1 MSVVILRTVVAE
13 DEPLARQRLRRFV
26 ERDPRLELVGE
37 AESGMAA
44 VELIDRLA
52 PDVVFL
58 DVQMPEC
65 TGLEVLERA
74 AHRPAP
80 VFTTAYPDYALR
92 AFEVEAY
99 DYLVKPFGW
108 TRFQAAVDRLARRL
122 AVPQSA
128 PLASAAAP
136 HPAPAPYLERLFVR
150 RRGEMV
156 PVSMRDVHRMEG
168 AGDYVTLCTDAGQV
182 LADITLNELERRL
195 DPACFRRIHRAH
207 IVNLDHV
214 SAIRPYDERRLSVRF
229 ADGSEVV
236 ASRAGSQSLRE
247 MVR

>member
-1 MSVVILRTVVAE
+1 MALRTVIAE
-13 DEPLARQRLRRFV
+13 DEPLARQRLRRFI

-52 PDVVFL
+52 PDLVFL

-80 VFTTAYPDYALR
+80 VFTTAYAEYALR

-108 TRFQAAVDRLARRL
+108 TRFQAAVDRVARRL
-122 AVPQSA
+122 SA
-128 PLASAAAP
+128 SPST
-136 HPAPAPYLERLFVR
+136 PAPAPEPYLDRLFVR

-156 PVSMRDVHRMEG
+156 PVSMRDVHRVEG

-182 LADITLNELERRL
+182 LADISLNELERRL
-195 DPACFRRIHRAH
+195 DPACFRRVHRAH

-214 SAIRPYDERRLSVRF
+214 SAIRPYDERRLSIRF

-236 ASRAGSQSLRE
+236 ASRAGSQTLRE

>member
-1 MSVVILRTVVAE
+1 MSAMALRTVVAE

-26 ERDPRLELVGE
+26 ERDPRLVLVGE
-37 AESGMAA
+37 AESGTEA
-44 VELIDRLA
+44 VELIDSLA
-52 PDVVFL
+52 PDLVFL

-80 VFTTAYPDYALR
+80 VFTTAYPEYALR

-108 TRFQAAVDRLARRL
+108 TRFQAAVDRVARRL
-122 AVPQSA
+122 AA
-128 PLASAAAP
+128 PP
-136 HPAPAPYLERLFVR
+136 GPTPAPEPYLERLFVR

-156 PVSMRDVHRMEG
+156 PVSMRDVHRIEG
-168 AGDYVTLCTDAGQV
+168 AGDYVTLCTAAGPV
-182 LADITLNELERRL
+182 LADISLNELERRL
-195 DPACFRRIHRAH
+195 DPACFRRVHRAH

>member
-1 MSVVILRTVVAE
+1 MVLRTVVAE

-37 AESGMAA
+37 AESGTAA

-108 TRFQAAVDRLARRL
+108 TRFQAAVDRVARRL
-122 AVPQSA
+122 AA
-128 PLASAAAP
+128 PLAASAPAP
-136 HPAPAPYLERLFVR
+136 VPAPYLERLFVR

-156 PVSMRDVHRMEG
+156 PVSMRDVHRIEG
-168 AGDYVTLCTDAGQV
+168 AGDYVTLCTGADQV
-182 LADITLNELERRL
+182 LADISLNELERRL
-195 DPACFRRIHRAH
+195 DPACFRRVHRAH

-214 SAIRPYDERRLSVRF
+214 AAIRPYDERRLSVRF

>member
-1 MSVVILRTVVAE
+1 MSAMALRTVVAE

-26 ERDPRLELVGE
+26 ERDPRLLLVGE

-80 VFTTAYPDYALR
+80 VFTTAYPEYALR

-108 TRFQAAVDRLARRL
+108 TRFQAAVDRVARRL
-122 AVPQSA
+122 SA
-128 PLASAAAP
+128 PSA
-136 HPAPAPYLERLFVR
+136 PAPAPEPYLERLFVR
-150 RRGEMV
+150 RKGEMV
-156 PVSMRDVHRMEG
+156 PVSMRDVHRIEG
-168 AGDYVTLCTDAGQV
+168 AGDYVTLCTGAGQV
-182 LADITLNELERRL
+182 LADISLNELERRL
-195 DPACFRRIHRAH
+195 DPASFRRVHRAH

-229 ADGSEVV
+229 SDGSEVV

>member
-1 MSVVILRTVVAE
+1 MALRTVVAE

-26 ERDPRLELVGE
+26 ERDPRLVLVGE
-37 AESGMAA
+37 AESGTAA

-52 PDVVFL
+52 PDLVFL

-80 VFTTAYPDYALR
+80 VFTTAYPEYALR

-108 TRFQAAVDRLARRL
+108 TRFQAAVDRVARRL
-122 AVPQSA
+122 SA
-128 PLASAAAP
+128 PPAAAP
-136 HPAPAPYLERLFVR
+136 APEPYMERLFVR

-156 PVSMRDVHRMEG
+156 PVSMRDVHRIEG
-168 AGDYVTLCTDAGQV
+168 AGDYVTLCTGAGQV
-182 LADITLNELERRL
+182 LADISLNELERRL
-195 DPACFRRIHRAH
+195 DPATFRRVHRTH

>member
-1 MSVVILRTVVAE
+1 MSATVLRTVVAE

-26 ERDPRLELVGE
+26 ERDPRLVLVGE
-37 AESGMAA
+37 AESGTAA

-52 PDVVFL
+52 PDLVFL

-80 VFTTAYPDYALR
+80 VFTTAYPEYALR

-108 TRFQAAVDRLARRL
+108 TRFQAAVDRVARRL
-122 AVPQSA
+122 AA
-128 PLASAAAP
+128 PP
-136 HPAPAPYLERLFVR
+136 PAPVATPYLERLFVR

-156 PVSMRDVHRMEG
+156 PVSMRDVHRMES
-168 AGDYVTLCTDAGQV
+168 AGDYVTLCSGDGQV
-182 LADITLNELERRL
+182 LADISLNELERRL
-195 DPACFRRIHRAH
+195 DPACFRRVHRAH

-214 SAIRPYDERRLSVRF
+214 SAIRQYDERRLSVRF

>member
-1 MSVVILRTVVAE
+1 MSVMILRTVVAE
-13 DEPLARQRLRRFV
+13 DEPLARQRLRRFI
-26 ERDPRLELVGE
+26 ERDPRLVLVGE
-37 AESGMAA
+37 AESGMVA

-52 PDVVFL
+52 PDLVFL

-65 TGLEVLERA
+65 SGLEVLERA

-108 TRFQAAVDRLARRL
+108 TRFQAAVDRVARRL
-122 AVPQSA
+122 IAPQSTPA
-128 PLASAAAP
+128 PTPIAAP
-136 HPAPAPYLERLFVR
+136 EPYLERMFVR
-150 RRGEMV
+150 RGGEMV
-156 PVSMRDVHRMEG
+156 PVSMRDVHRIEG
-168 AGDYVTLCTDAGQV
+168 AGDYVQLCTGAGQV
-182 LADITLNELERRL
+182 LADISLNELERRL
-195 DPACFRRIHRAH
+195 DPVCFRRVHRAH

-236 ASRAGSQSLRE
+236 ASRAGSQLLRE

>member
-1 MSVVILRTVVAE
+1 MTLRCVVAE

-26 ERDPRLELVGE
+26 ERDPRLVLVGE
-37 AESGMAA
+37 AESGTTA

-108 TRFQAAVDRLARRL
+108 TRFQAAVDRVARRL
-122 AVPQSA
+122 SA
-128 PLASAAAP
+128 P
-136 HPAPAPYLERLFVR
+136 PAPVPTPVSTPMPYLERLFVR

-156 PVSMRDVHRMEG
+156 PVSMRDVHRIEG
-168 AGDYVTLCTDAGQV
+168 AGDYVTLCTGAGQV
-182 LADITLNELERRL
+182 LADISLNELERRL

>member
-1 MSVVILRTVVAE
+1 VPLRTVVAE

-26 ERDPRLELVGE
+26 ERDPRLVLVGE
-37 AESGMAA
+37 AESGTAA

-80 VFTTAYPDYALR
+80 VFTTAYPEYALR

-108 TRFQAAVDRLARRL
+108 TRFQAAVDRVARRL
-122 AVPQSA
+122 AA
-128 PLASAAAP
+128 P
-136 HPAPAPYLERLFVR
+136 PAPAPAPAPGPYLERLFVR
-150 RRGEMV
+150 RRGELV
-156 PVSMRDVHRMEG
+156 PVSMRDVHRIEG
-168 AGDYVTLCTDAGQV
+168 AGDYVLLCTQAGQV
-182 LADITLNELERRL
+182 LADVSLNELERRL
-195 DPACFRRIHRAH
+195 DPACFRRVHRAH

-214 SAIRPYDERRLSVRF
+214 SAIRPYDERRLAVRF
-229 ADGSEVV
+229 ADGTEVV

>member
-1 MSVVILRTVVAE
+1 MALRTVIAE
-13 DEPLARQRLRRFV
+13 DEPLARQRLRRFI

-65 TGLEVLERA
+65 TGLEVLDRA

-80 VFTTAYPDYALR
+80 VFTTAYAEYALR

-108 TRFQAAVDRLARRL
+108 TRFQAAVDRVARRL
-122 AVPQSA
+122 ATPPT
-128 PLASAAAP
+128 PLST
-136 HPAPAPYLERLFVR
+136 PAPAAEPYLERLFVR
-150 RRGEMV
+150 RKGEMV
-156 PVSMRDVHRMEG
+156 PVSMRDVHRIEG

-182 LADITLNELERRL
+182 LADISLNELERRL
-195 DPACFRRIHRAH
+195 DPASFRRVHRAH

-236 ASRAGSQSLRE
+236 ASRAGSQTLRE

>member
-1 MSVVILRTVVAE
+1 MTLRTVVAE

-26 ERDPRLELVGE
+26 ERDPRLLLVGE

-44 VELIDRLA
+44 VELIDRLT

-80 VFTTAYPDYALR
+80 VFTTAYPEYALR

-108 TRFQAAVDRLARRL
+108 TRFQAAVDRVARRL
-122 AVPQSA
+122 SA
-128 PLASAAAP
+128 P
-136 HPAPAPYLERLFVR
+136 PAPAPAAEPYLERLFVR
-150 RRGEMV
+150 RKGEMV
-156 PVSMRDVHRMEG
+156 PVSMRDVHRIEG

-182 LADITLNELERRL
+182 LADISLNELERRL
-195 DPACFRRIHRAH
+195 DPASFRRVHRAH

>member
-1 MSVVILRTVVAE
+1 MILRTVVAE
-13 DEPLARQRLRRFV
+13 DEPLARQRLRRFI
-26 ERDPRLELVGE
+26 ERDPRLVLVGE
-37 AESGMAA
+37 AESGTAA
-44 VELIDRLA
+44 VELIDRLT

-80 VFTTAYPDYALR
+80 VFTTAYAEYALR

-108 TRFQAAVDRLARRL
+108 TRFQAAVDRVARRL
-122 AVPQSA
+122 SVPRMTPVTPSASA
-128 PLASAAAP
+128 PEP
-136 HPAPAPYLERLFVR
+136 FLERLFVR
-150 RRGEMV
+150 RGGEMV
-156 PVSMRDVHRMEG
+156 PVNMRDVHRVDG
-168 AGDYVTLCTDAGQV
+168 AGDYVTLCTGGGNV
-182 LADITLNELERRL
+182 LADISLNELERRL
-195 DPACFRRIHRAH
+195 DPARFRRVHRAH

>member
-1 MSVVILRTVVAE
+1 MPLRTVVAE

-26 ERDPRLELVGE
+26 ERDPRLVLVGE
-37 AESGMAA
+37 AESGTAA

-80 VFTTAYPDYALR
+80 VFTTAYPEYALR

-108 TRFQAAVDRLARRL
+108 TRFQAAVDRVARRL
-122 AVPQSA
+122 AA
-128 PLASAAAP
+128 PP
-136 HPAPAPYLERLFVR
+136 PPAPAAAAGQYLERLFVR

-156 PVSMRDVHRMEG
+156 PVGMRDVHRIEG
-168 AGDYVTLCTDAGQV
+168 AGDYVLLCTDAGQV
-182 LADITLNELERRL
+182 LADISLSELERRL
-195 DPACFRRIHRAH
+195 DPACFRRVHRAH

-214 SAIRPYDERRLSVRF
+214 SAIRPYDERRLSVLL
-229 ADGSEVV
+229 ADGSDEV
-236 ASRAGSQSLRE
+236 ASRSRSQYLGGV
-247 MVR
+247 VR

>member
-1 MSVVILRTVVAE
+1 MALRTVIAE

-26 ERDPRLELVGE
+26 ERDPRLVLVGE
-37 AESGMAA
+37 AESGTAA
-44 VELIDRLA
+44 VELIDRLV

-80 VFTTAYPDYALR
+80 VFTTAYPEYALR

-108 TRFQAAVDRLARRL
+108 TRFQAAVDRVARRL
-122 AVPQSA
+122 AA
-128 PLASAAAP
+128 PALAPGPVASS
-136 HPAPAPYLERLFVR
+136 APYLERLFVR

-156 PVSMRDVHRMEG
+156 PVSMRDVHRIEG
-168 AGDYVTLCTDAGQV
+168 AGDYVTLCTGDDQV
-182 LADITLNELERRL
+182 LADISLNELERRL
-195 DPACFRRIHRAH
+195 DPASFRRVHRAH

>member
-1 MSVVILRTVVAE
+1 MILRTVVAE

-26 ERDPRLELVGE
+26 ERDPRLVLVGE
-37 AESGMAA
+37 AESGTAA

-108 TRFQAAVDRLARRL
+108 TRFQAAVDRVARRL
-122 AVPQSA
+122 ATVP
-128 PLASAAAP
+128 PP
-136 HPAPAPYLERLFVR
+136 PPAPAPYLERLFVR
-150 RRGEMV
+150 RHGEMV
-156 PVSMRDVHRMEG
+156 PVSMRDVHRIEG
-168 AGDYVTLCTDAGQV
+168 AGDYVLLCTGAGQA
-182 LADITLNELERRL
+182 LADISLNELERRL
-195 DPACFRRIHRAH
+195 DPACFRRVHRAH

-236 ASRAGSQSLRE
+236 ASRAGSQTLRE

>member
-1 MSVVILRTVVAE
+1 MTLRTVIAE
-13 DEPLARQRLRRFV
+13 DEPLARQRLRRFI

-52 PDVVFL
+52 PDLVFL
-58 DVQMPEC
+58 DIQMPEC

-80 VFTTAYPDYALR
+80 VFTTAYAEYALR

-108 TRFQAAVDRLARRL
+108 TRFQAAVDRVARRL
-122 AVPQSA
+122 SA
-128 PLASAAAP
+128 P
-136 HPAPAPYLERLFVR
+136 PAPAPAAESYLERLFVR
-150 RRGEMV
+150 RKGEMV
-156 PVSMRDVHRMEG
+156 PVSMRDVHRIEG
-168 AGDYVTLCTDAGQV
+168 AGDYVTLCTGAGQV
-182 LADITLNELERRL
+182 LADISLNELERRL
-195 DPACFRRIHRAH
+195 DPACFRRVHRAH

>member
-1 MSVVILRTVVAE
+1 MALRTVVAE

-26 ERDPRLELVGE
+26 ERDPRLLLVGE
-37 AESGMAA
+37 AESGTAA

-80 VFTTAYPDYALR
+80 VFTTAYPEYALR

-108 TRFQAAVDRLARRL
+108 TRFQAAVDRVARRL
-122 AVPQSA
+122 SA
-128 PLASAAAP
+128 P
-136 HPAPAPYLERLFVR
+136 PAPAPAPEPYLERLFVR
-150 RRGEMV
+150 RKGEMV
-156 PVSMRDVHRMEG
+156 PVSMRDVHRIEG
-168 AGDYVTLCTDAGQV
+168 AGDYVTLCTGDGQV
-182 LADITLNELERRL
+182 LADISLNELERRL
-195 DPACFRRIHRAH
+195 DPASFRRVHRAH

>member
-1 MSVVILRTVVAE
+1 
-13 DEPLARQRLRRFV
+13 
-26 ERDPRLELVGE
+26 LVGE
-37 AESGMAA
+37 AESGTAA

-65 TGLEVLERA
+65 TGLEVLDRA

-80 VFTTAYPDYALR
+80 VFTTAYAEYALR

-108 TRFQAAVDRLARRL
+108 TRFQAAVDRVARRL
-122 AVPQSA
+122 VAPPTPLSA
-128 PLASAAAP
+128 
-136 HPAPAPYLERLFVR
+136 PAPAAEPYLERLFVR
-150 RRGEMV
+150 RKGEMV
-156 PVSMRDVHRMEG
+156 PVSMRDVHRIEG

-182 LADITLNELERRL
+182 LADISLNELERRL
-195 DPACFRRIHRAH
+195 DPASFRRVHRAH

-214 SAIRPYDERRLSVRF
+214 SVIRPYDERRLSVRF

>member
-1 MSVVILRTVVAE
+1 MSPGALRTVVAE

-26 ERDPRLELVGE
+26 ERDPRLVLVGE
-37 AESGMAA
+37 AESGTAA

-52 PDVVFL
+52 PDLVFL

-80 VFTTAYPDYALR
+80 VFTTAYPEYALR

-108 TRFQAAVDRLARRL
+108 TRFQAAVDRVARRL
-122 AVPQSA
+122 AA
-128 PLASAAAP
+128 PST
-136 HPAPAPYLERLFVR
+136 PAPAPYLERLFVR
-150 RRGEMV
+150 RRGELV
-156 PVSMRDVHRMEG
+156 PVSMRDVHRIEG
-168 AGDYVTLCTDAGQV
+168 AGDYVLLCIQAGQL
-182 LADITLNELERRL
+182 LADMSLNELERRL
-195 DPACFRRIHRAH
+195 DPACFRRVHRAH

-214 SAIRPYDERRLSVRF
+214 SAIRQYDERRLAVRF

-236 ASRAGSQSLRE
+236 ASRAGSQSLRG
-247 MVR
+247 MLR

>member
-1 MSVVILRTVVAE
+1 MALRTVVAE

-26 ERDPRLELVGE
+26 ERDPRLVLVGE
-37 AESGMAA
+37 AESGTAA
-44 VELIDRLA
+44 VEMIDRLA

-80 VFTTAYPDYALR
+80 VFTTAYPEYALR

-108 TRFQAAVDRLARRL
+108 TRFQAAVDRVARRL
-122 AVPQSA
+122 AA
-128 PLASAAAP
+128 P
-136 HPAPAPYLERLFVR
+136 PAPAPAPEPYLERLFVR

-156 PVSMRDVHRMEG
+156 PVSMRDVHRIEG

-182 LADITLNELERRL
+182 LADISLNELERRL
-195 DPACFRRIHRAH
+195 DPACFRRVHRAH

>member
-1 MSVVILRTVVAE
+1 MSATALRTVVAE
-13 DEPLARQRLRRFV
+13 DEPLARQRLRRFI
-26 ERDPRLELVGE
+26 ERDPRLVLVGE
-37 AESGMAA
+37 AESGTAA

-52 PDVVFL
+52 PDVMFL

-80 VFTTAYPDYALR
+80 VFTTAYAEYALR

-108 TRFQAAVDRLARRL
+108 TRFQAAVDRVARRL
-122 AVPQSA
+122 AAPPSVPMLT
-128 PLASAAAP
+128 P
-136 HPAPAPYLERLFVR
+136 PATARPYLERLFVR

-156 PVSMRDVHRMEG
+156 PVSMRDVHRIEG
-168 AGDYVTLCTDAGQV
+168 AGDYVTLCTGAEQV
-182 LADITLNELERRL
+182 LADISLNELERRL
-195 DPACFRRIHRAH
+195 DPACFRRVHRAH

-229 ADGSEVV
+229 VDGSEVV
-236 ASRAGSQSLRE
+236 ASRAGSQQLRE

>member
-1 MSVVILRTVVAE
+1 MALRTVIAE
-13 DEPLARQRLRRFV
+13 DEPLARQRLRRFI
-26 ERDPRLELVGE
+26 ERDPRLVLVGE

-44 VELIDRLA
+44 VELIDRLM
-52 PDVVFL
+52 PDLVFL

-108 TRFQAAVDRLARRL
+108 TRFQTAVDRVARRL
-122 AVPQSA
+122 SA
-128 PLASAAAP
+128 PPVPIPTPST
-136 HPAPAPYLERLFVR
+136 PAPYLERLFVR

-156 PVSMRDVHRMEG
+156 PVSMRDVHRIEG
-168 AGDYVTLCTDAGQV
+168 AGDYVTLCTGGDQV
-182 LADITLNELERRL
+182 LADISLNELERRL

-236 ASRAGSQSLRE
+236 ASRAGSQFLRE

>member
-1 MSVVILRTVVAE
+1 MSVMILRTVVAE

-26 ERDPRLELVGE
+26 ERDPRLVLVGE
-37 AESGMAA
+37 AESGTAA

-80 VFTTAYPDYALR
+80 VFTTAYPEYALR

-108 TRFQAAVDRLARRL
+108 TRFQAAVDRVARRL
-122 AVPQSA
+122 AA
-128 PLASAAAP
+128 PPTAPPTLAAAP
-136 HPAPAPYLERLFVR
+136 EPYLERLFVR

-156 PVSMRDVHRMEG
+156 PVSMRDVHRIEG
-168 AGDYVTLCTDAGQV
+168 AGDYVTLCTGTDQV
-182 LADITLNELERRL
+182 LADISLNELERRL
-195 DPACFRRIHRAH
+195 NPASFRRVHRAH

-214 SAIRPYDERRLSVRF
+214 SAIRPYDERRLSIRF

>member
-1 MSVVILRTVVAE
+1 MSVAILRTVVAE

-26 ERDPRLELVGE
+26 ERDPRLVLVGE
-37 AESGMAA
+37 AESGTAA

-80 VFTTAYPDYALR
+80 VFTTAYPEYALR

-108 TRFQAAVDRLARRL
+108 TRFQAAVDRVARRL
-122 AVPQSA
+122 AVP
-128 PLASAAAP
+128 
-136 HPAPAPYLERLFVR
+136 HPAPAPASASEPYLERLFVR

-156 PVSMRDVHRMEG
+156 PVSMRDVHRIEG

-182 LADITLNELERRL
+182 LADISLNELERRL
-195 DPACFRRIHRAH
+195 DPACFRRVHRAH

>member
-1 MSVVILRTVVAE
+1 MALRTVVAE

-26 ERDPRLELVGE
+26 ERDPRLLLVGE

-80 VFTTAYPDYALR
+80 VFTTAYPEYALR

-108 TRFQAAVDRLARRL
+108 TRFQAAVDRVARRL
-122 AVPQSA
+122 ATR
-128 PLASAAAP
+128 SAAAP
-136 HPAPAPYLERLFVR
+136 APEPYLERLFVR

-156 PVSMRDVHRMEG
+156 PVSMRDVQRIEG

-182 LADITLNELERRL
+182 LADISLNELERRL
-195 DPACFRRIHRAH
+195 DPACFRRVHRAH

-214 SAIRPYDERRLSVRF
+214 SAIRQYDERRLAVRF

>member
-1 MSVVILRTVVAE
+1 MPLRTVVAE

-26 ERDPRLELVGE
+26 ERDPRLVLVGE
-37 AESGMAA
+37 AESGTAA

-80 VFTTAYPDYALR
+80 VFTTAYPEYALR

-108 TRFQAAVDRLARRL
+108 TRFQAAVDRVARRL
-122 AVPQSA
+122 AA
-128 PLASAAAP
+128 PST
-136 HPAPAPYLERLFVR
+136 PAPAPAPGPYLERLFVR
-150 RRGEMV
+150 RRGELV
-156 PVSMRDVHRMEG
+156 PVSMRDVHRIEG
-168 AGDYVTLCTDAGQV
+168 AGDYVLLCTLGSQV
-182 LADITLNELERRL
+182 LADMSLNELERRL
-195 DPACFRRIHRAH
+195 DPACFRRVHRAH

-214 SAIRPYDERRLSVRF
+214 SSIRQYDERRLAVRF

>member
-1 MSVVILRTVVAE
+1 MSGMILRTVVAE
-13 DEPLARQRLRRFV
+13 DEPLALQRLRRFV

-37 AESGMAA
+37 AESGTAA

-52 PDVVFL
+52 PDLVFL

-65 TGLEVLERA
+65 SGLEVLERA

-80 VFTTAYPDYALR
+80 VFTTAYADYALR

-108 TRFQAAVDRLARRL
+108 TRFQAAVDRVVRRL
-122 AVPQSA
+122 AA
-128 PLASAAAP
+128 PALP
-136 HPAPAPYLERLFVR
+136 PAPAPAPEPYLERLFVR
-150 RRGEMV
+150 RGGEMM
-156 PVSMRDVHRMEG
+156 PVSMRDVHRIEG
-168 AGDYVTLCTDAGQV
+168 AGDYVTLCTGSGQV
-182 LADITLNELERRL
+182 LADISLNELERRL
-195 DPACFRRIHRAH
+195 DPASFRRIHRAH

>member
-1 MSVVILRTVVAE
+1 MSAPLRTVVAE
-13 DEPLARQRLRRFV
+13 DEPLARQRLRRFI

-37 AESGMAA
+37 AESGMQA

-108 TRFQAAVDRLARRL
+108 TRFQAAVDRVARRL
-122 AVPQSA
+122 STPPMQM
-128 PLASAAAP
+128 PAAAG
-136 HPAPAPYLERLFVR
+136 HPVPTPYLERLFVR

-156 PVSMRDVHRMEG
+156 PVSMREVHRIEG
-168 AGDYVTLCTDAGQV
+168 AGDYVTLCTGADPV
-182 LADITLNELERRL
+182 LADISLNELERRL
-195 DPACFRRIHRAH
+195 DPARFRRIHRAH

-236 ASRAGSQSLRE
+236 ASRAGSQQLRE

>member
-1 MSVVILRTVVAE
+1 MALRTVIAE
-13 DEPLARQRLRRFV
+13 DEPLARQRLRRFI

-65 TGLEVLERA
+65 TGLEVLDRA

-80 VFTTAYPDYALR
+80 VFTTAYAEYALR

-108 TRFQAAVDRLARRL
+108 TRFQAAVDRVARRL
-122 AVPQSA
+122 AAPPTAPTAPTAPSPQVP
-128 PLASAAAP
+128 AAE
-136 HPAPAPYLERLFVR
+136 PYLERLFVR

-156 PVSMRDVHRMEG
+156 PVSMRDVHRIEG
-168 AGDYVTLCTDAGQV
+168 AGDYVTLCTGAGQV
-182 LADITLNELERRL
+182 LADISLNELERRL
-195 DPACFRRIHRAH
+195 DPASFRRVHRAH
-207 IVNLDHV
+207 IVNLDHI
-214 SAIRPYDERRLSVRF
+214 SAIRPYDERRLSIRF
-229 ADGSEVV
+229 ANGSEVV

>member
-1 MSVVILRTVVAE
+1 MVLRTVVAE

-37 AESGMAA
+37 AESGTAA

-52 PDVVFL
+52 PDLVFL

-74 AHRPAP
+74 AHHPAP
-80 VFTTAYPDYALR
+80 VFTTAYPEYALR

-108 TRFQAAVDRLARRL
+108 TRFQAAVDRVARRL
-122 AVPQSA
+122 AAPPSTVPA
-128 PLASAAAP
+128 
-136 HPAPAPYLERLFVR
+136 PAPAPYLERLFVR

-156 PVSMRDVHRMEG
+156 PVSMRDVHRIEG
-168 AGDYVTLCTDAGQV
+168 AGDYVTLCTGAGQV
-182 LADITLNELERRL
+182 LADISLNELERRL
-195 DPACFRRIHRAH
+195 DPASFRRVHRAH

>member
-1 MSVVILRTVVAE
+1 MALRTVVAE

-26 ERDPRLELVGE
+26 ERDPRLLLVGE

-80 VFTTAYPDYALR
+80 VFTTAYPEYALR

-108 TRFQAAVDRLARRL
+108 TRFQAAVDRVARRL
-122 AVPQSA
+122 AA
-128 PLASAAAP
+128 P
-136 HPAPAPYLERLFVR
+136 PAPAPAAEPYLERLFVR
-150 RRGEMV
+150 RKGEMV
-156 PVSMRDVHRMEG
+156 PVSMRDVHRIEG
-168 AGDYVTLCTDAGQV
+168 AGDYVTLCTEAGQV
-182 LADITLNELERRL
+182 LADISLHELERRL
-195 DPACFRRIHRAH
+195 DPASFRRVHRAH

>member
-1 MSVVILRTVVAE
+1 MALRTVIAE
-13 DEPLARQRLRRFV
+13 DEPLARQRLRRFI
-26 ERDPRLELVGE
+26 ERDPRLVLVGE

-80 VFTTAYPDYALR
+80 VFTTAYPEYALR

-108 TRFQAAVDRLARRL
+108 TRFQASVDRVARRL
-122 AVPQSA
+122 SA
-128 PLASAAAP
+128 PPTPLSTP
-136 HPAPAPYLERLFVR
+136 SPAPEPYLERLFVR
-150 RRGEMV
+150 RKGEMV
-156 PVSMRDVHRMEG
+156 PVSMRDVHRIEG
-168 AGDYVTLCTDAGQV
+168 AGDYVTLCTGAGQV
-182 LADITLNELERRL
+182 LADISLSELERRL
-195 DPACFRRIHRAH
+195 DPASFRRVHRAH
-207 IVNLDHV
+207 IVNLNHV

-247 MVR
+247 MAR